1 MKALFTILAIYMMA
15 VFLMPCAD
23 AFQKDVLQ
31 NNNAAHVTSDKEHN
45 HDHSET
51 ADLCSPFCVCNCC
64 GTVPVMFFSLNTIK
78 FLQINKSV
86 LSKETP
92 HYTSQFIPNYFG
104 EIWQPPQITA

>member
-1 MKALFTILAIYMMA
+1 MKAFFTILAIYMMA

-23 AFQKDVLQ
+23 TFQKDAFQ
-31 NNNAAHVTSDKEHN
+31 NNKVTHEAAAKEHN
-45 HDHSET
+45 HEHSET

-64 GTVPVMFFSLNTIK
+64 GTVPGMVFTISTIS
-78 FLQINKSV
+78 FLQIDKPV

-92 HYTSQFIPNYFG
+92 HYTSQFIPHYFG